1 MARKFKAPGKAY
13 KGFGDKPEVQEPAAA
28 SAVPAP
34 SSRRIWLAT
43 RLQMFNLV
51 LFTFTALLGYVQYF
65 VHGAPVERSL
75 YVGLAFTVILV
86 LYAWVIKR
94 RKLGK

>member
-13 KGFGDKPEVQEPAAA
+13 KGFGDKPAVQEPASETA
-28 SAVPAP
+28 PAP

-65 VHGAPVERSL
+65 GHGAPIERSL
-75 YVGLAFTVILV
+75 YVGIAFTVILV